1 MKNYYIKLFQK
12 YLIIVFCTLSCVSIT
27 AQQSNNYFSCDPKT
41 APYTTSFDTGDIL
54 EECWTKITTGVNVDI
69 VEQQIIQIG
78 GGGTDYSIYPASGS
92 YFVRYKNL
100 YDQLNDPSD
109 DMYLIS
115 PEIEDI
121 DNQKRIKFK
130 LISRV
135 VVPSDYYNKASLHI
149 GTMTDPLDISTFT
162 LIETISP
169 ATMNEHIVDGRPNVP
184 WKEHTIYFNEYSES
198 DSYIAIIHGD
208 EYFGSEMYLDD
219 FIYEETPSCP
229 EPYYPEVIDV
239 RYNEVDIKWETFI
252 NSNPSS
258 WEIEYG
264 PTGFSQGSGI
274 MVSANSSP
282 YTCTNLMDNT
292 DYDFYIRANCG
303 GTYSE
308 WSTKQIFKTKCAGFT
323 TPYLANFD
331 SQSEGAIESCWTA
344 LMPEIGSSYWDEI
357 NFIRVVDNIPPG
369 AVTPISAPNCVYLFN
384 ETNHPNGNATSDQIV
399 LVSPRLIGLDNTK
412 KISFWMRSKP
422 NVYATPEEVIIGS
435 LSDSDDATT
444 FTPFYTI
451 TDAATNEGTWR
462 FYEIEL
468 SNYYLT
474 DEYIGIKQA
483 SVNERQ
489 LLYFDDFRYEEISC
503 VIPTNLAATQSGEGS
518 VTFSWQDN
526 NPSGT
531 NPTWEIE
538 YGPQGFTQGT
548 GTVVPAPTNPF
559 QINDLDL
566 FEKYD
571 YYVRSNC
578 NNLGSYSNWSIPY
591 SFRVVCAFTAPFYED
606 FDQYDAS
613 LNNLP
618 NGIPDFCWTQ
628 SNIQVSGVINPEG
641 WYSRPI
647 SLPNGGFVNYYN
659 SSQTPDP
666 GFLVSPYFSDF
677 DNTKIMKIWL
687 KNDFDGAPGNRS
699 GIIIGTM
706 SNPLDFDTFTT
717 FSSIEG
723 QSIPIYGK
731 EFLIDFDGY
740 IGNDHHIAI
749 LHDQA
754 YELSLFIFDDVYYK
768 EKPSCMEPIDI
779 RISEIS
785 DTTAFLEWDNFSNG
799 NSFELEYGLEGF
811 MQGTGTNFTVNETE
825 TIIDDLVE
833 ETTYEFYIRTN
844 CEGGNYSE
852 WMGPKKF
859 TTSCTPIAAPWIE
872 NFDDMTVYGPDIL
885 PDCFKVVGSWVSSN
899 VPLSTYQ
906 HGDGDNEYLFINPIP
921 QLAKTSIITPMLNLI
936 AGTTYNFTF
945 KVMKDDTDYT
955 FQGFTVKTGT
965 GDTHEMMIN
974 RLNYFSDFEYG
985 NGDYFPIETIFTPV
999 ISGDYSFAV
1008 YFSSS
1013 DNTVIS
1019 VDSFS
1024 VESYYPNPIEVPINN
1039 PVVFDFETNNSQ
1051 LIQEETD
1058 FSQCTRVFD
1067 ISNYVLKMSG
1077 HETAQAWIDTD
1088 DDIENWAYNQSAI
1101 SKLNYQINA
1110 DAIAEITMSFDLK
1123 QNFVNDASE
1132 SIFRVVV
1139 NGEIVLD
1146 NTYATTPSSDQYT
1159 NIELDLSAFTGGP
1172 INISMQHLGRY
1183 GAEFD
1188 EIGDNAFVD
1197 NIVLINEKILGQEN
1211 FMKSELVYY
1220 PNPTKNTLY
1229 LKCNTNI
1236 NKATVH
1242 NLMGQ
1247 KIKSYVIKSS
1257 DAILDLS
1264 ILQSGVYLV
1273 VVEIDGESE
1282 IIKLV
1287 KQ

>member
-1 MKNYYIKLFQK
+1 MKNSTLSLLQK
-12 YLIIVFCTLSCVSIT
+12 YSIIAFCILPFVKIT
-27 AQQSNNYFSCDPKT
+27 AQQSNNNLVCLPET
-41 APYTTSFDTGDIL
+41 APYTTSFDSGGTL
-54 EECWTKITTGVNVDI
+54 EECWSKITTGTNVDI
-69 VEQQIIQIG
+69 VAQQIIQIG

-92 YFVRYKNL
+92 HFIRFKNL
-100 YDQLNDPSD
+100 YDQLNNPPD
-109 DMYLIS
+109 DMYFIS
-115 PEIEDI
+115 PEIADI
-121 DNQKRIKFK
+121 DNQKRVKFK

-135 VVPSDYYNKASLHI
+135 VVPSDYYNKANLHI

-162 LIETISP
+162 LIETITP
-169 ATMNEHIVDGRPNVP
+169 ANMNEHIVDGRPNVP
-184 WKEHTIYFNEYSES
+184 WKEHTIYFNGYSEN
-198 DSYIAIIHGD
+198 DTYIAIIHGD

-219 FIYEETPSCP
+219 FIYEEIPSCP
-229 EPYYPEVIDV
+229 EPYYPEVTDV
-239 RYNEVDIKWETFI
+239 RYNEVDIKWETYV

-264 PTGFSQGSGI
+264 PTGFIQGSGI
-274 MVSANSSP
+274 VVTANSSP
-282 YTCTNLMDNT
+282 FTITNLMDDT
-292 DYDFYIRANCG
+292 DFDFYIRANCG

-308 WSTKQIFKTKCAGFT
+308 WSTKQIFKTKCEGFP

-331 SQSEGAIESCWTA
+331 SQSEGALESCWTA

-357 NFIRVVDNIPPG
+357 NFIRVVDNAPPA
-369 AVTPISAPNCVYLFN
+369 AVTPVSTPNCVYLFN

-412 KISFWMRSKP
+412 KISFWMKSKP
-422 NVYATPEEVIIGS
+422 NVYANPEQVIIGS

-451 TDAATNEGTWR
+451 TDASTNEGTWR

-489 LLYFDDFRYEEISC
+489 LIYFDDFSYEDISC
-503 VIPTNLAATQSGEGS
+503 VIPTNLAATQSGNGT

-538 YGPQGFTQGT
+538 YGPKGFTQGT
-548 GTVVPAPTNPF
+548 GTVVAAPTNPF
-559 QINDLDL
+559 EISGLDL
-566 FEKYD
+566 SERYD

-578 NNLGSYSNWSIPY
+578 NNLGDFSNWSTPY
-591 SFRVVCAFTAPFYED
+591 SFRVVCAFTAPFYEG

-618 NGIPDFCWTQ
+618 DGIPDFCWTQ

-647 SLPNGGFVNYYN
+647 SLPNGGFVNYYG

-677 DNTKIMKIWL
+677 DNNKTIKIWL

-699 GIIIGTM
+699 GIIVGTM
-706 SNPLDFDTFTT
+706 SNPLDFDTFTPFT
-717 FSSIEG
+717 SIDG

-731 EFLIDFDGY
+731 EFMIDFEGY
-740 IGNDHHIAI
+740 TGNDHHIAI

-754 YELSLFIFDDVYYK
+754 YDLSLFIFDDVYYK
-768 EKPSCMEPIDI
+768 NKPSCIEPVDI
-779 RISEIS
+779 RISEITS
-785 DTTAFLEWDNFSNG
+785 TTAFVEWDNFSTA

-811 MQGTGTNFTVNETE
+811 TQGAGTTITINDTS
-825 TIIDDLVE
+825 TIIDNLTE
-833 ETTYEFYIRTN
+833 ETAYEFYIRTD
-844 CEGGNYSE
+844 CGSGNLSE

-859 TTSCTPIAAPWIE
+859 TTSCTPLTATWIE
-872 NFDDMTVYGPDIL
+872 NFDNMTVYGPDIL
-885 PDCFKVVGSWVSSN
+885 PDCFKVVGNWVSSN
-899 VPLSTYQ
+899 VPLSSYQ
-906 HGDGDNEYLFINPIP
+906 QGDGDNEYLFINPIP
-921 QLAKTSIITPMLNLI
+921 QLAKTSIITPMLQLT

-945 KVMKDDTDYT
+945 KVLKDDTDYT

-965 GDTHEMMIN
+965 GNTHEMMIN

-985 NGDYFPIETIFTPV
+985 NGSYFPIETIFTPV
-999 ISGDYSFAV
+999 VSGDYSFAV

-1013 DNTVIS
+1013 DNTIVS

-1024 VESYYPNPIEVPINN
+1024 VASYYPNPIVVPENN
-1039 PVVFDFETNNSQ
+1039 PVLFDFESNNAQ
-1051 LIQEETD
+1051 LILEETD
-1058 FSQCTRVFD
+1058 FSECSRIFD
-1067 ISNYVLKMSG
+1067 TSNYVLKMGG
-1077 HETAQAWIDTD
+1077 HQTAQAWMETNDDT
-1088 DDIENWAYNQSAI
+1088 ENWTHNQSAI

-1110 DAIAEITMSFDLK
+1110 TAIAELTMSFDLK
-1123 QNFVNDASE
+1123 QNFVRNANE

-1146 NTYATTPSSDQYT
+1146 NTFATTSGSDQFT
-1159 NIELDLSAFTGGP
+1159 NIELDLSAFAGGP
-1172 INISMQHLGRY
+1172 INISMQHIGRY
-1183 GAEFD
+1183 GADFG

-1197 NIVLINEKILGQEN
+1197 NIILINEEVLGLDNFKKSSLVYFPNPVKNSLYLKSNSNINKTRILNILGQ
-1211 FMKSELVYY
+1211 
-1220 PNPTKNTLY
+1220 
-1229 LKCNTNI
+1229 NI
-1236 NKATVH
+1236 LSYT
-1242 NLMGQ
+1242 
-1247 KIKSYVIKSS
+1247 IKSPE
-1257 DAILDLS
+1257 ALLDLS
-1264 ILQSGVYLV
+1264 TLQSGIYLIE
-1273 VVEIDGESE
+1273 VEIDGEIE
-1282 IIKLV
+1282 FLKIV
-1287 KQ
+1287 KE